1 MPLTSQDRERIRY
14 HLGYINVQPAASITF
29 GVPRPQQTLFLVETA
44 MSNVLEETIPRV
56 RRMASI
62 LDEIECRLIDAQER
76 LKATR
81 MGEISLRAD
90 EPDALE
96 KEYLR
101 WAQRLAD
108 VLGVPLYAYSA
119 RFSSVGMRRAG
130 NVPVRS

>member
-1 MPLTSQDRERIRY
+1 MPLNTQDREKIRY

-44 MSNVLEETIPRV
+44 MSNVLEEAIPRV
-56 RRMASI
+56 RKMVSV
-62 LDEIECRLIDAQER
+62 LDEIECRLIDAQDR
-76 LKATR
+76 MKATS
-81 MGEISLRAD
+81 MGEIKLRED
-90 EPDALE
+90 EADALE
-96 KEYLR
+96 REYLR

-119 RFSSVGMRRAG
+119 RFASIGMKRAG